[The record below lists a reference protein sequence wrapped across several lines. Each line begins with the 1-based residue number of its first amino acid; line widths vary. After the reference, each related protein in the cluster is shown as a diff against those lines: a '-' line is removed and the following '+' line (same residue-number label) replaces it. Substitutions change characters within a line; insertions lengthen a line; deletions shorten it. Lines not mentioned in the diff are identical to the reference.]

1 MSNNQSLS
9 LIESLIQKTKSNYIT
24 WSKYSNSH
32 YDIKPLPSSS
42 LERSPESVMLA
53 ATESLIPSASFTSLD
68 SDNSYVA
75 SSGDGVFFLLLYT
88 SVLHGN
94 KIDLRVQTK
103 HSQSSK
109 IYASTEDKNIK
120 ISAQLKRLYNI
131 VDFSNSTEDIDAFV
145 DNFVKN
151 E

>member
-1 MSNNQSLS
+1 MQNNQSLA
-9 LIESLIQKTKSNYIT
+9 LIESLIQKTKSNTIT
-24 WSKYSNSH
+24 WSKYSDSH

-42 LERSPESVMLA
+42 LDRNLGNVMLA
-53 ATESLIPSASFTSLD
+53 ATEALVSSADLASLD

-75 SSGDGVFFLLLYT
+75 SSGDGVFFLLLYI
-88 SVLHGN
+88 SVAYDN
-94 KIDLRVQTK
+94 KLDLRVQTK

-109 IYASTEDKNIK
+109 IYASTGDKNVK

-131 VDFSNSTEDIDAFV
+131 VDSSNSTEDIDAFV
-145 DNFVKN
+145 DNFVKS